1 MADSLFDLEL
11 PDDGDR
17 VSLIGAP
24 AEDPA
29 SSRASAS
36 RARSARSASRAPLAV
51 RMRPR
56 TIDEVLGRPDR
67 SNGLDRCRAQLLYL
81 YRFHSFIPF
90 PWACQSCQ
98 RMTFPSFRVAGI
110 SMSLW
115 FSEPRNRRARFF
127 CSSMK
132 GPSTSTSR

>member
-24 AEDPA
+24 AEEP

-56 TIDEVLGRPDR
+56 TIDEVLGQEHLLTPGAPLRVLAGRTPARLARPR
-67 SNGLDRCRAQLLYL
+67 
-81 YRFHSFIPF
+81 
-90 PWACQSCQ
+90 
-98 RMTFPSFRVAGI
+98 
-110 SMSLW
+110 
-115 FSEPRNRRARFF
+115 
-127 CSSMK
+127 
-132 GPSTSTSR
+132 

>member
-24 AEDPA
+24 AEEP

-36 RARSARSASRAPLAV
+36 RTYSARSASRAPLAV

-56 TIDEVLGRPDR
+56 TIDEVLGQEHLLTPGAPLRVLAGRMPARLARPR
-67 SNGLDRCRAQLLYL
+67 
-81 YRFHSFIPF
+81 
-90 PWACQSCQ
+90 
-98 RMTFPSFRVAGI
+98 
-110 SMSLW
+110 
-115 FSEPRNRRARFF
+115 
-127 CSSMK
+127 
-132 GPSTSTSR
+132 

>member
-24 AEDPA
+24 AEEP

-56 TIDEVLGRPDR
+56 TIDEVLGQEHQVGLRTHRHRAGHLSSRPTVFLSGHAR
-67 SNGLDRCRAQLLYL
+67 GARLGMRGAHVTGVPL
-81 YRFHSFIPF
+81 P
-90 PWACQSCQ
+90 
-98 RMTFPSFRVAGI
+98 
-110 SMSLW
+110 MS
-115 FSEPRNRRARFF
+115 E
-127 CSSMK
+127 
-132 GPSTSTSR
+132 GVT

>member
-24 AEDPA
+24 AEEPA
-29 SSRASAS
+29 SSRASMP

-56 TIDEVLGRPDR
+56 TIDEVLGQEHLLTPARPA
-67 SNGLDRCRAQLLYL
+67 RAGRGERRPGWPVLGDSVRPL
-81 YRFHSFIPF
+81 RVRVRP
-90 PWACQSCQ
+90 PW
-98 RMTFPSFRVAGI
+98 RT
-110 SMSLW
+110 
-115 FSEPRNRRARFF
+115 
-127 CSSMK
+127 
-132 GPSTSTSR
+132 